1 MNSKCTRNRVAGDG
15 AGSGAGV
22 AAAARSGRCFSVGYR
37 GAEVSGCWR
46 IALVLLVVSM
56 AGLVGCAHK
65 GFNLGGKLVYVAS
78 DTVEELNLET
88 LQKRTIY
95 THGKLLLNK
104 GIAPID
110 NDAFLVSDVAGDIY
124 LVAGDG
130 SAAKLG
136 HGQKP
141 VYLPK
146 SSKILYFAGVAGKGP
161 SLFEA
166 RLSGGRLEDQ
176 KMVVEG
182 PLASAT
188 PVAISE
194 DEVVFEKPVR
204 INEREFR
211 GELYKYDVRDGTVSK
226 PPVSDCR
233 PHAWRA
239 TTGELLCWNP
249 THSSEMLVSLDGRP
263 AAKLEKLRGIVIG
276 PYLPSVDK
284 LLGGR
289 ARWSW
294 SVLGEIQDL
303 VVYDFTTGDVTKLAE
318 RVPVSAGNAFYR
330 K

>member
-1 MNSKCTRNRVAGDG
+1 
-15 AGSGAGV
+15 
-22 AAAARSGRCFSVGYR
+22 
-37 GAEVSGCWR
+37 
-46 IALVLLVVSM
+46 
-56 AGLVGCAHK
+56 
-65 GFNLGGKLVYVAS
+65 LVYVAS

-110 NDAFLVSDVAGDIY
+110 NDAFLVSDIASDIY

-146 SSKILYFAGVAGKGP
+146 SSKILYFSGIAGEGP

-176 KMVVEG
+176 KVVVEG
-182 PLASAT
+182 PLASAA

-194 DEVVFEKPVR
+194 DEVVFEKPLR
-204 INEREFR
+204 IDEREFR
-211 GELYKYDVRDGTVSK
+211 GELYKYDVRDGAVSK
-226 PPVSDCR
+226 LLVSDCR

-263 AAKLEKLRGIVIG
+263 AAELEKLRGIVIG

-294 SVLGEIQDL
+294 SVLGEVQDL